1 MARPQPAASSN
12 GDSSYPQYTDQV
24 FVPAHFVVSPLPPA
38 SDRASTVIKPSPTPL
53 PSAEPTGATSTAPS
67 TGTSKAASKVTS
79 KATSKTTSKTTSKS
93 ASKTTSKTTPKA
105 KSKVKPKVPS
115 KAKSKVTSTVASSV
129 APTAAPTAAPIESAP
144 VVASTE
150 APTIEAPTTEA
161 PTTEAPT
168 TEEPTTEAPTTEAP
182 TAASTAAST
191 TAAVTPEVPAAAT
204 TPAPAAAST
213 AASTTAAA
221 TTPAPAAASTPAS
234 TTPAPAAAAASIVAP
249 TTASTPAPTPASTPA
264 PTTAP
269 IPATTP
275 ASVATPAATPAVTS
289 TVTSGHPS
297 RKRGTASA
305 VKRGPRKS
313 KAGEARKS
321 RKISKAGSVTPEAD
335 DEAAS
340 DDDGS
345 DSGPYC
351 LCRGPDDH
359 RWMICCEGCEDWF
372 HGECIK
378 LNKDIGEHLIE
389 KFICPNCTTEELA
402 TIYKKTCALNAC
414 RKAARLTQ
422 SEASAFCSNEHAQT
436 WWERMVSRLPKAKSR
451 KGLDDQLAQEEFM
464 ALLNSNLEAID
475 AAGLWTLAKAPF
487 SDTNAHATN
496 GAKHG
501 ESALLGTRR
510 DLPHTASMLT
520 TLASPMTSDGPLF
533 KILSHEENEFLD
545 HTAQARLQLN
555 EETVLCHKMFTLIE
569 LAQQRRRAAIDAG
582 HFAEDICGYDS
593 RLDVVSARDVFSAF
607 VHSPEGEEVFR
618 QSMLADPLGEDD
630 AVRGMCDRKRCKA
643 HSGWQKTLALGIKHH
658 IREMADEMAAME
670 DEENIVRAAAEE
682 RWKRRQAE
690 SNWVEVLSG

>member
-93 ASKTTSKTTPKA
+93 ASKTTSKTTPKV

-115 KAKSKVTSTVASSV
+115 KAKSKVTSTVTSSV

-144 VVASTE
+144 AVASTE
-150 APTIEAPTTEA
+150 APTVASTEAPTTEA
-161 PTTEAPT
+161 PTTEAPI
-168 TEEPTTEAPTTEAP
+168 TEAP

-191 TAAVTPEVPAAAT
+191 TAAAT
-204 TPAPAAAST
+204 A
-213 AASTTAAA
+213 
-221 TTPAPAAASTPAS
+221 
-234 TTPAPAAAAASIVAP
+234 PAPAAAALIVAPTPAP
-249 TTASTPAPTPASTPA
+249 TTASTPAPTPA

-275 ASVATPAATPAVTS
+275 ASVTTPAATPAATPAVTPAVTS

-321 RKISKAGSVTPEAD
+321 RKISKAGSVTPEVD

-487 SDTNAHATN
+487 SDANAHATN

-510 DLPHTASMLT
+510 DLPHTASVLT

-658 IREMADEMAAME
+658 IREMADEIAAME

>member
-12 GDSSYPQYTDQV
+12 GDSSYPQYTDKV
-24 FVPAHFVVSPLPPA
+24 FVPAHFIVSPLPPA
-38 SDRASTVIKPSPTPL
+38 SDRASTVIKSSPPPL
-53 PSAEPTGATSTAPS
+53 QSAEPTAATSTAPS
-67 TGTSKAASKVTS
+67 TGTSKAASKITS
-79 KATSKTTSKTTSKS
+79 KAASKT
-93 ASKTTSKTTPKA
+93 ASKTTSKAISKA
-105 KSKVKPKVPS
+105 TS
-115 KAKSKVTSTVASSV
+115 KAKSKVISKVASTVASSV
-129 APTAAPTAAPIESAP
+129 APTGAPTAAPIESAP
-144 VVASTE
+144 AVVSTVAPTE
-150 APTIEAPTTEA
+150 APNTEA
-161 PTTEAPT
+161 A
-168 TEEPTTEAPTTEAP
+168 
-182 TAASTAAST
+182 TAAPSIAAPSTAAPSTAAPSTAAPSTATPTAPST
-191 TAAVTPEVPAAAT
+191 TAVTSE
-204 TPAPAAAST
+204 APAAAS
-213 AASTTAAA
+213 
-221 TTPAPAAASTPAS
+221 
-234 TTPAPAAAAASIVAP
+234 IL
-249 TTASTPAPTPASTPA
+249 APTPTP
-264 PTTAP
+264 
-269 IPATTP
+269 
-275 ASVATPAATPAVTS
+275 TS

-305 VKRGPRKS
+305 FKRGPRTS
-313 KAGEARKS
+313 KGGEARKS

-359 RWMICCEGCEDWF
+359 RWMICCERCEDWF

-378 LNKDIGEHLIE
+378 LNKDVGEHLIE
-389 KFICPNCTTEELA
+389 KFICPHCTTEELA

-422 SEASAFCSNEHAQT
+422 SEASVFCSNEHAQT
-436 WWERMVSRLPKAKSR
+436 WWERMVSRLPKARSR

-464 ALLNSNLEAID
+464 ALLNSDLEAKD
-475 AAGLWTLAKAPF
+475 AAGLWTLAKTPF
-487 SDTNAHATN
+487 SDTVMHATN
-496 GAKHG
+496 GATQG
-501 ESALLGTRR
+501 ESASLGARR
-510 DLPHTASMLT
+510 DLPHTSSVLT
-520 TLASPMTSDGPLF
+520 TLPSLPTSDGPLF
-533 KILSHEENEFLD
+533 KILSHEENGFLD
-545 HTAQARLQLN
+545 QTAQARLQLN

-690 SNWVEVLSG
+690 SNWVEVLDG

>member
-93 ASKTTSKTTPKA
+93 ASKTTSKTTPKV

-115 KAKSKVTSTVASSV
+115 KAKSKVTSTVTSNV

-144 VVASTE
+144 AVASTE
-150 APTIEAPTTEA
+150 APTVASTEAPTTEA
-161 PTTEAPT
+161 PTTEAPI
-168 TEEPTTEAPTTEAP
+168 TEAPTTEAP
-182 TAASTAAST
+182 IT
-191 TAAVTPEVPAAAT
+191 E
-204 TPAPAAAST
+204 APAAAST
-213 AASTTAAA
+213 AASTTAAVTAEVPAAA
-221 TTPAPAAASTPAS
+221 TTPAPA
-234 TTPAPAAAAASIVAP
+234 
-249 TTASTPAPTPASTPA
+249 
-264 PTTAP
+264 
-269 IPATTP
+269 
-275 ASVATPAATPAVTS
+275 ATPAATPAVTPAVKS

-321 RKISKAGSVTPEAD
+321 RKISKVGSVTPEAD
-335 DEAAS
+335 DEAPS

>member
-93 ASKTTSKTTPKA
+93 ASKTTSKTTPKV

-115 KAKSKVTSTVASSV
+115 KAKSKVTSTVTSSV

-144 VVASTE
+144 AVASTE
-150 APTIEAPTTEA
+150 APTVASTEAPTTEA
-161 PTTEAPT
+161 PTTEAPI
-168 TEEPTTEAPTTEAP
+168 TEAP

-191 TAAVTPEVPAAAT
+191 TAAAPTP
-204 TPAPAAAST
+204 
-213 AASTTAAA
+213 
-221 TTPAPAAASTPAS
+221 
-234 TTPAPAAAAASIVAP
+234 AP
-249 TTASTPAPTPASTPA
+249 TTASTPAPTPA

-275 ASVATPAATPAVTS
+275 ASVTTPAATPAATPAVTPAVTS

-321 RKISKAGSVTPEAD
+321 RKISKAGSVTPEVD

-510 DLPHTASMLT
+510 DLPHTASVLT

-658 IREMADEMAAME
+658 IREMADEIAAME

>member
-79 KATSKTTSKTTSKS
+79 KATSKTTSTGTSKA
-93 ASKTTSKTTPKA
+93 ASKTTSKTTPKTTPKV
-105 KSKVKPKVPS
+105 KSKVKPKVAS

-129 APTAAPTAAPIESAP
+129 APTAAPAAAPIESAP
-144 VVASTE
+144 AA
-150 APTIEAPTTEA
+150 APT
-161 PTTEAPT
+161 
-168 TEEPTTEAPTTEAP
+168 
-182 TAASTAAST
+182 S
-191 TAAVTPEVPAAAT
+191 
-204 TPAPAAAST
+204 
-213 AASTTAAA
+213 
-221 TTPAPAAASTPAS
+221 
-234 TTPAPAAAAASIVAP
+234 
-249 TTASTPAPTPASTPA
+249 A

-275 ASVATPAATPAVTS
+275 ASVATPAATPAVIPAVTS

-321 RKISKAGSVTPEAD
+321 RKISKVGSVTPEAD

-510 DLPHTASMLT
+510 NLPHTASMLT

>member
-93 ASKTTSKTTPKA
+93 ASKSASKTTSKTTPKV

-115 KAKSKVTSTVASSV
+115 KAKSKVTSTVTSSV

-144 VVASTE
+144 AVASTE
-150 APTIEAPTTEA
+150 APTAAPIESAPAVASTEAPTVASTEAPTTEA
-161 PTTEAPT
+161 PTTEAPI
-168 TEEPTTEAPTTEAP
+168 TEAP

-191 TAAVTPEVPAAAT
+191 TAAVTAEVPAAAT
-204 TPAPAAAST
+204 TPAPA
-213 AASTTAAA
+213 
-221 TTPAPAAASTPAS
+221 TTPA
-234 TTPAPAAAAASIVAP
+234 
-249 TTASTPAPTPASTPA
+249 
-264 PTTAP
+264 
-269 IPATTP
+269 
-275 ASVATPAATPAVTS
+275 ATPAATPAVTPAVTS

-321 RKISKAGSVTPEAD
+321 RKISKAGSVTPEVD

-510 DLPHTASMLT
+510 DLHHTASMLT

-658 IREMADEMAAME
+658 IREMADEIAAME

>member
-79 KATSKTTSKTTSKS
+79 KATSKTTSTGTSK
-93 ASKTTSKTTPKA
+93 AASKTTPKTTPKV
-105 KSKVKPKVPS
+105 KSKVKPKVAS

-129 APTAAPTAAPIESAP
+129 APTAAPAAAPIESAP
-144 VVASTE
+144 A
-150 APTIEAPTTEA
+150 A
-161 PTTEAPT
+161 
-168 TEEPTTEAPTTEAP
+168 AP
-182 TAASTAAST
+182 TAA
-191 TAAVTPEVPAAAT
+191 
-204 TPAPAAAST
+204 
-213 AASTTAAA
+213 
-221 TTPAPAAASTPAS
+221 
-234 TTPAPAAAAASIVAP
+234 P
-249 TTASTPAPTPASTPA
+249 TSA

-275 ASVATPAATPAVTS
+275 ASVATPAATPAVIPAVTS

-321 RKISKAGSVTPEAD
+321 RKISKVGSVTPEAD

-510 DLPHTASMLT
+510 NLPHTASMLT

>member
-79 KATSKTTSKTTSKS
+79 KATSKTT
-93 ASKTTSKTTPKA
+93 PKV

-115 KAKSKVTSTVASSV
+115 KAKSKVTSTVTSSV

-144 VVASTE
+144 AVASTE
-150 APTIEAPTTEA
+150 APTVASTEAPTTEA
-161 PTTEAPT
+161 PTTEAPI
-168 TEEPTTEAPTTEAP
+168 TEAPTTEAPITEAP

-191 TAAVTPEVPAAAT
+191 TAAVTAEVPAAAT
-204 TPAPAAAST
+204 AAAPA
-213 AASTTAAA
+213 
-221 TTPAPAAASTPAS
+221 
-234 TTPAPAAAAASIVAP
+234 
-249 TTASTPAPTPASTPA
+249 
-264 PTTAP
+264 
-269 IPATTP
+269 
-275 ASVATPAATPAVTS
+275 ATPAATPAVTPAVTS

-321 RKISKAGSVTPEAD
+321 RKISKAGSVTPEVD

-520 TLASPMTSDGPLF
+520 TLASPMTSDGPLY

-569 LAQQRRRAAIDAG
+569 FAQQRRRAAIDAG

-670 DEENIVRAAAEE
+670 DEENIVRVAAEE

>member
-1 MARPQPAASSN
+1 
-12 GDSSYPQYTDQV
+12 
-24 FVPAHFVVSPLPPA
+24 
-38 SDRASTVIKPSPTPL
+38 
-53 PSAEPTGATSTAPS
+53 
-67 TGTSKAASKVTS
+67 
-79 KATSKTTSKTTSKS
+79 
-93 ASKTTSKTTPKA
+93 
-105 KSKVKPKVPS
+105 
-115 KAKSKVTSTVASSV
+115 
-129 APTAAPTAAPIESAP
+129 
-144 VVASTE
+144 
-150 APTIEAPTTEA
+150 
-161 PTTEAPT
+161 
-168 TEEPTTEAPTTEAP
+168 
-182 TAASTAAST
+182 
-191 TAAVTPEVPAAAT
+191 
-204 TPAPAAAST
+204 
-213 AASTTAAA
+213 
-221 TTPAPAAASTPAS
+221 
-234 TTPAPAAAAASIVAP
+234 
-249 TTASTPAPTPASTPA
+249 
-264 PTTAP
+264 
-269 IPATTP
+269 
-275 ASVATPAATPAVTS
+275 
-289 TVTSGHPS
+289 
-297 RKRGTASA
+297 
-305 VKRGPRKS
+305 
-313 KAGEARKS
+313 
-321 RKISKAGSVTPEAD
+321 
-335 DEAAS
+335 
-340 DDDGS
+340 
-345 DSGPYC
+345 
-351 LCRGPDDH
+351 
-359 RWMICCEGCEDWF
+359 MICCEGCEDWF

-510 DLPHTASMLT
+510 NLPHTASMLT

>member
-1 MARPQPAASSN
+1 
-12 GDSSYPQYTDQV
+12 
-24 FVPAHFVVSPLPPA
+24 
-38 SDRASTVIKPSPTPL
+38 
-53 PSAEPTGATSTAPS
+53 
-67 TGTSKAASKVTS
+67 
-79 KATSKTTSKTTSKS
+79 
-93 ASKTTSKTTPKA
+93 
-105 KSKVKPKVPS
+105 
-115 KAKSKVTSTVASSV
+115 
-129 APTAAPTAAPIESAP
+129 
-144 VVASTE
+144 
-150 APTIEAPTTEA
+150 
-161 PTTEAPT
+161 
-168 TEEPTTEAPTTEAP
+168 
-182 TAASTAAST
+182 
-191 TAAVTPEVPAAAT
+191 
-204 TPAPAAAST
+204 
-213 AASTTAAA
+213 
-221 TTPAPAAASTPAS
+221 
-234 TTPAPAAAAASIVAP
+234 
-249 TTASTPAPTPASTPA
+249 
-264 PTTAP
+264 
-269 IPATTP
+269 
-275 ASVATPAATPAVTS
+275 
-289 TVTSGHPS
+289 
-297 RKRGTASA
+297 
-305 VKRGPRKS
+305 
-313 KAGEARKS
+313 
-321 RKISKAGSVTPEAD
+321 
-335 DEAAS
+335 
-340 DDDGS
+340 
-345 DSGPYC
+345 
-351 LCRGPDDH
+351 
-359 RWMICCEGCEDWF
+359 MICCEGCEDWF

-496 GAKHG
+496 GAKH
-501 ESALLGTRR
+501 
-510 DLPHTASMLT
+510 
-520 TLASPMTSDGPLF
+520 ASPMTSDGPLF

-607 VHSPEGEEVFR
+607 VHSPEGEEIFR

>member
-1 MARPQPAASSN
+1 MVRPQPAASSN

-24 FVPAHFVVSPLPPA
+24 FVPAHFIVSPLPPVSA
-38 SDRASTVIKPSPTPL
+38 SDRASTVIQSSPPPL
-53 PSAEPTGATSTAPS
+53 PSAEPTAATSTAPS
-67 TGTSKAASKVTS
+67 TGTSKAASKTTP
-79 KATSKTTSKTTSKS
+79 KAVSKTTSKAASKS
-93 ASKTTSKTTPKA
+93 TPKVASKATPKA
-105 KSKVKPKVPS
+105 TSKVKSKATS
-115 KAKSKVTSTVASSV
+115 KAKSKVILKATSTVASSV
-129 APTAAPTAAPIESAP
+129 APAGAPTAAPNAEAATASAP
-144 VVASTE
+144 AVASTV
-150 APTIEAPTTEA
+150 APTEA
-161 PTTEAPT
+161 PNAEAATASAPAVASIVEPTEAPSTETPSIETPTAPSIT
-168 TEEPTTEAPTTEAP
+168 TAVTAEAPAI
-182 TAASTAAST
+182 
-191 TAAVTPEVPAAAT
+191 AT
-204 TPAPAAAST
+204 TPAPVAAAST
-213 AASTTAAA
+213 
-221 TTPAPAAASTPAS
+221 
-234 TTPAPAAAAASIVAP
+234 V
-249 TTASTPAPTPASTPA
+249 APTPA
-264 PTTAP
+264 
-269 IPATTP
+269 PATTP
-275 ASVATPAATPAVTS
+275 ASVATPTATPVASAPAATPAVKS

-305 VKRGPRKS
+305 VKRGPKKS

-451 KGLDDQLAQEEFM
+451 KGLDGQLAQEEFM
-464 ALLNSNLEAID
+464 ALLNGNLEAID
-475 AAGLWTLAKAPF
+475 AAGLWTLAKTPF
-487 SDTNAHATN
+487 SDTNVHTTN
-496 GAKHG
+496 GTKQG

-510 DLPHTASMLT
+510 DLPHTSSMLT
-520 TLASPMTSDGPLF
+520 TLASSTTSDGSALN
-533 KILSHEENEFLD
+533 ILSHEENEFLD

-607 VHSPEGEEVFR
+607 VHSLEGEEVFR

-690 SNWVEVLSG
+690 SNWVEVLNG